1 MFVVA
6 RWYFIKF
13 NNMLVF
19 SDPEPPIIK
28 TPQVWVG
35 IPDQFVNI
43 LYTYSKDWC
52 LYKNIDWWGS
62 ERFCSP
68 KF

>member
-6 RWYFIKF
+6 RWYFIRF

-35 IPDQFVNI
+35 IPDQFGLWFISTDRNFSS
-43 LYTYSKDWC
+43 L
-52 LYKNIDWWGS
+52 L
-62 ERFCSP
+62 
-68 KF
+68 